1 MKILSCLLLGFNWQQ
16 RLQLGGTDNN
26 GEQQRNDNIL
36 KVLDTAGTIGQVGSL
51 ASTEDQQ
58 LMEDIAT
65 NAISLNKESKPA
77 RYTLTGEHTL
87 VYSAAPGA
95 SSGRIFGNVVG
106 DVSQYFE
113 DETIFYNRVNFGPYI
128 QIALKAKRE
137 ILNDTSI
144 KVSFL
149 ETSFNIFGQTVKK
162 SKMDGNSGGVWK
174 VKFVGTVE
182 DQNGNKKLIRI
193 METPSLFILEQ
204 DL

>member
-26 GEQQRNDNIL
+26 AEQRNDNIL
-36 KVLDTAGTIGQVGSL
+36 KVLDTAGTIGPVGSL
-51 ASTEDQQ
+51 ASTEEQQ
-58 LMEDIAT
+58 LMEDTAK
-65 NAISLNKESKPA
+65 NAISLNTEAKPA
-77 RYTLTGEHTL
+77 RYTLTGEHKL

-149 ETSFNIFGQTVKK
+149 ETSFNIFGQTLKK

-182 DQNGNKKLIRI
+182 DQNGSRKLVRI

>member
-1 MKILSCLLLGFNWQQ
+1 MKLLSCLLLGFNWQQ

-26 GEQQRNDNIL
+26 AEQRNDNIL

-113 DETIFYNRVNFGPYI
+113 DDTIFSVIVKRR
-128 QIALKAKRE
+128 LKHLGAKY
-137 ILNDTSI
+137 S
-144 KVSFL
+144 
-149 ETSFNIFGQTVKK
+149 
-162 SKMDGNSGGVWK
+162 
-174 VKFVGTVE
+174 
-182 DQNGNKKLIRI
+182 
-193 METPSLFILEQ
+193 
-204 DL
+204 

>member
-26 GEQQRNDNIL
+26 AEQRNDNIL
-36 KVLDTAGTIGQVGSL
+36 KVLDTAGTIGPVGSL

-58 LMEDIAT
+58 LMEDTAK
-65 NAISLNKESKPA
+65 NAIALNKEAKPA
-77 RYTLTGEHTL
+77 RYTLTGEHKL

-149 ETSFNIFGQTVKK
+149 ETSFNIFGQTLKK

-182 DQNGNKKLIRI
+182 DQNGNKKLVRI

>member
-26 GEQQRNDNIL
+26 AEQRNDNIL
-36 KVLDTAGTIGQVGSL
+36 KVLDTAGTIGPVGSL
-51 ASTEDQQ
+51 ASTEEQQ
-58 LMEDIAT
+58 LMEDTAK
-65 NAISLNKESKPA
+65 NAIALNKESKPA
-77 RYTLTGEHTL
+77 RYTLTGEHKL

-149 ETSFNIFGQTVKK
+149 ETSFNIFGQTLKK

-182 DQNGNKKLIRI
+182 DQNGNKKLVRI